1 MAIMCARFFL
11 FSPDEEI
18 MRLFQLVTFPQI
30 SPRYNIAPSQP
41 VLAIVQNQDEY
52 QVRHFQWG
60 FIPGW
65 FKNPAPGQAMINARS
80 ETASSKPAFKNA
92 FRYRRCLIPANGFY
106 EWKSTGNRSRQA
118 MCVRL
123 REEPLFA
130 MAGLWEQW
138 QSPDGTE
145 LDTCT
150 VLTTAAN
157 PLLESIHPRM
167 PVILHPEQYA
177 RWLSAESTPAPQLQ
191 KILQTYPAE
200 EMQVY
205 PVSSQV
211 NKVSH
216 DSPDCLTPIQEQK
229 TLF

>member
-1 MAIMCARFFL
+1 
-11 FSPDEEI
+11 
-18 MRLFQLVTFPQI
+18 
-30 SPRYNIAPSQP
+30 
-41 VLAIVQNQDEY
+41 
-52 QVRHFQWG
+52 
-60 FIPGW
+60 
-65 FKNPAPGQAMINARS
+65 
-80 ETASSKPAFKNA
+80 
-92 FRYRRCLIPANGFY
+92 
-106 EWKSTGNRSRQA
+106 

-145 LDTCT
+145 VETCT

-167 PVILHPEQYA
+167 PVILQPAQYA
-177 RWLSAESTPAPQLQ
+177 RWLSTETTPVPQLE
-191 KILQTYPAE
+191 KLLQTCPAE
-200 EMQVY
+200 AMQVH